1 MRNRTN
7 VRLALLAAWL
17 AAGTGVVLTQ
27 AGRGAI
33 TGHVSDPAGAAL
45 VEVAVVL
52 SGVDVR
58 ETYTTRT
65 DGEGRYEFPSV
76 VPGAYRVDVRHRDI
90 VPVVETLKVGVG
102 EALKS
107 DIRTALR
114 AEIALTLPAASV
126 QALRRWASGG
136 PPAVAPIDWN
146 CTSKGKPCTAPKL
159 EPVTERGDAV
169 ADASVVMPLLI
180 RQPLSEIMLNAL
192 TAPGGGERIVQL
204 TGVIAADGF
213 LGGLSI
219 NSATSPE
226 LAAAALAEAG
236 LTRWEPGRL
245 RGVPVNT
252 LVSVQIQVAR
262 IR

>member
-1 MRNRTN
+1 MQNRTN
-7 VRLALLAAWL
+7 VRLVLLAAWL
-17 AAGTGVVLTQ
+17 AAGTGVVLSQ
-27 AGRGAI
+27 VGRGAI

-76 VPGAYRVDVRHRDI
+76 VPGAYRVDMRLSDI

-136 PPAVAPIDWN
+136 PPPVTPIDWN
-146 CTSKGKPCTAPKL
+146 CTSKGNPCTAPKL
-159 EPVTERGDAV
+159 KPVTERGEAV

-213 LGGLSI
+213 LGGLGI

-236 LTRWEPGRL
+236 LMRWEPGRL
-245 RGVPVNT
+245 RGAPVNT
-252 LVSVQIQVAR
+252 SVSVQIQVAR
-262 IR
+262 IW

>member
-45 VEVAVVL
+45 VEVAIVL

-58 ETYTTRT
+58 ETYATRT

-76 VPGAYRVDVRHRDI
+76 IPGAYRVDVRHSDI

-126 QALRRWASGG
+126 QALRRWVSGG
-136 PPAVAPIDWN
+136 PPAAPMDWN

-169 ADASVVMPLLI
+169 ADAPVVMPMLI
-180 RQPLSEIMLNAL
+180 RQPLGEIMLNAL

-213 LGGLSI
+213 LGGLSV

-236 LTRWEPGRL
+236 QTRWEPGRL

-252 LVSVQIQVAR
+252 LVSVQIQVDR
-262 IR
+262 IW

>member
-7 VRLALLAAWL
+7 VCLALLAAWL
-17 AAGTGVVLTQ
+17 AAGTGVLTQ

-33 TGHVSDPAGAAL
+33 SGHLLDPAGAAL
-45 VEVAVVL
+45 VEVTVVL
-52 SGVDVR
+52 TGVDVR

-65 DGEGRYEFPSV
+65 DSGGRYDFPSV
-76 VPGAYRVDVRHRDI
+76 IPGAYRVDVRHPDF

-107 DIRTALR
+107 DIRTALK
-114 AEIALTLPAASV
+114 AEIALTLPAAAI

-136 PPAVAPIDWN
+136 PPPAAPIDWN

-159 EPVTERGDAV
+159 EPATERGDTV

-180 RQPLSEIMLNAL
+180 RQPLSDIMLNAL

-213 LGGLSI
+213 LGGVSI
-219 NSATSPE
+219 NSATSPG

-236 LTRWEPGRL
+236 LMRWEPGRL

-252 LVSVQIQVAR
+252 LVSVQIQVDR
-262 IR
+262 IW

>member
-1 MRNRTN
+1 MRNRSS
-7 VRLALLAAWL
+7 VRLALVAVWL
-17 AAGTGVVLTQ
+17 AAGTGIVLTQ
-27 AGRGAI
+27 AGHGAI
-33 TGHVSDPAGAAL
+33 TGRLSDPAGAAL
-45 VEVAVVL
+45 VDVTVAL

-65 DGEGRYEFPSV
+65 DGEGRYEFRSV
-76 VPGAYRVDVRHRDI
+76 IPGAYRVDVRRRDI
-90 VPVVETLKVGVG
+90 VPVVETLKVGGG

-107 DIRTALR
+107 DIRTALKT
-114 AEIALTLPAASV
+114 EIALTLPDASV
-126 QALRRWASGG
+126 QALQRWAAGG
-136 PPAVAPIDWN
+136 PPPVVPIEWF
-146 CTSKGKPCTAPKL
+146 CTSTGQPCTAPKL
-159 EPVTERGDAV
+159 ETGRERGDG
-169 ADASVVMPLLI
+169 SVVMPLLI

-204 TGVIAADGF
+204 TGTITADGL

-219 NSATSPE
+219 GSATSAE

>member
-17 AAGTGVVLTQ
+17 AAGTGVVLAQ
-27 AGRGAI
+27 VGRGAI
-33 TGHVSDPAGAAL
+33 TGHVSDPAGAVL

-76 VPGAYRVDVRHRDI
+76 IPGAYRVDVRHPDI

-102 EALKS
+102 KALKS
-107 DIRTALR
+107 DIRTALK

-136 PPAVAPIDWN
+136 PPPVAPIDWN
-146 CTSKGKPCTAPKL
+146 CTSKGKPCTASKL
-159 EPVTERGDAV
+159 EPVTERDAV
-169 ADASVVMPLLI
+169 ADTSVVMPLLI
-180 RQPLSEIMLNAL
+180 RQPLSEIILNAL

-252 LVSVQIQVAR
+252 LVSVQIQVAG
-262 IR
+262 IW

>member
-1 MRNRTN
+1 MRNCTN
-7 VRLALLAAWL
+7 VRLSLLAAWL
-17 AAGTGVVLTQ
+17 VAGTGVLTQ

-33 TGHVSDPAGAAL
+33 VGHVSDPAGAAL
-45 VEVAVVL
+45 VDIAIVL
-52 SGVDVR
+52 SGVDVL
-58 ETYTTRT
+58 ESYTTRT
-65 DGEGRYEFPSV
+65 DGEGRYEFSSV
-76 VPGAYRVDVRHRDI
+76 IPGAYRVDVRALDI
-90 VPVVETLKVGVG
+90 VPVVETVKVGVG
-102 EALKS
+102 ETLKT

-114 AEIALTLPAASV
+114 AEMSLTLSAASI

-136 PPAVAPIDWN
+136 PPAVAPIEWN
-146 CTSKGKPCTAPKL
+146 CTSQGKPCTVPKL
-159 EPVTERGDAV
+159 ERGDAV
-169 ADASVVMPLLI
+169 GNASVVMPLLI
-180 RQPLSEIMLNAL
+180 RQPLSEILINAL
-192 TAPGGGERIVQL
+192 TTPGGGERIVQL

-252 LVSVQIQVAR
+252 LVSVQIQVDR
-262 IR
+262 IW